1 MPENV
6 IPILAS
12 ILGLAWGSFLNVC
25 ITRLPK
31 SQDLVFQRSSCTSC
45 HIRLPWYQNIPIL
58 SWLALRGKCASCQAP
73 IALLYPFVEF
83 TTGCTIA
90 LASLKLGLSIELVLV
105 TLFLSSLL
113 VASIIDIQLQII
125 PNRLTYPFLVLGWGQ
140 AFLAQ
145 STIFADFSQSVLGS
159 AVGGAVLWSISQ
171 LYRQVRAK
179 EGIGLGDA
187 KFLAMI
193 GAWLGWEAVPFILI
207 MASTSGILFATISIL
222 QKRMTWDTP
231 LPFGPFLSLGSV
243 AYLVTQNSF

>member
-6 IPILAS
+6 TPILAS

-31 SQDLVFQRSSCTSC
+31 GQDLVFQRSSCPTC

-83 TTGCTIA
+83 ATGCTIA

-125 PNRLTYPFLVLGWGQ
+125 PNRLTYPFLVLGWVQ
-140 AFLAQ
+140 ALIAQ

-159 AVGGAVLWSISQ
+159 AVGGGVLWGISQ

-187 KFLAMI
+187 KLLAML
-193 GAWLGWEAVPFILI
+193 GAWLGWEAIPFILI
-207 MASTSGILFATISIL
+207 MASTSGILLATISIL